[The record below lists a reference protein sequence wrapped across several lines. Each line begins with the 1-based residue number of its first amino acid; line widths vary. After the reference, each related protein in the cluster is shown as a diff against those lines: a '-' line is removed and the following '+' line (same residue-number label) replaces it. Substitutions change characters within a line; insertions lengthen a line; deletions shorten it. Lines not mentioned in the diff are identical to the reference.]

1 MQGNNYD
8 QTTVFSF
15 NLVPPKTKEELVV
28 LEERDNSI
36 LYSFLLVFFSMFIY
50 FVLTLIQTFIIN
62 QRIDQG
68 TNQIVQQESSFSAY
82 DEIKRIKGEL
92 ITKGELLEP
101 VLKKDIK
108 LTEVLDLAN
117 QITVDNPTVHVTTY
131 SRESTGEFVLTFSVP
146 DIPTASTLV
155 EYLNKNEEL
164 QSVFARNIQYIQ
176 NDTEVSATISFSL
189 LNV

>member
-1 MQGNNYD
+1 MQENVYD
-8 QTTVFSF
+8 QSRIFKF
-15 NLVPPKTKEELVV
+15 NLVPPKTKEELGF

-50 FVLTLIQTFIIN
+50 FVLNLIQTFVLD
-62 QRIDQG
+62 QRIAE
-68 TNQIVQQESSFSAY
+68 TNTQIMQQESSFTAY

-108 LTEVLDLAN
+108 LTELLDLGEE
-117 QITVDNPTVHVTTY
+117 VKLDNPSVEVTTY
-131 SRESTGEFVLTFSVP
+131 SRESTGEFVLTFTLP
-146 DIPTASTLV
+146 DLSTASALV
-155 EYLNKNEEL
+155 EYLRQKETLVN
-164 QSVFARNIQYIQ
+164 VFARTIQYSAD
-176 NDTEVSATISFSL
+176 NTSVSATISFSL

>member
-1 MQGNNYD
+1 MQENNYNK
-8 QTTVFSF
+8 TSSFGF

-50 FVLTLIQTFIIN
+50 FVLNMIQTFVIN
-62 QRIDQG
+62 QRIEQG
-68 TNQIVQQESSFSAY
+68 NVQIIEQEASFSAY
-82 DEIKRIKGEL
+82 DEIKRVRGEL

-117 QITVDNPTVHVTTY
+117 QISIDNPTVNVTTY
-131 SRESTGEFVLTFSVP
+131 SREATGEFVLTFSMP

-155 EYLNKNEEL
+155 EYLNKNDKL
-164 QSVFARNIQYIQ
+164 LNVFARNVQYIQ
-176 NDTEVSATISFSL
+176 DESEVSATISFSL